1 VQCCQGL
8 DAADANE
15 VAAVIEAPSDG
26 AGKIYSPWS
35 ISGRQIGSV
44 AQGLIDVPPAR
55 AKNSSAQERS
65 GDTVDFFPTPRTRQ
79 RIGPVAAQQKG
90 SGPDTPSIPWA
101 GLSVGRAQLSSGPF
115 LFVSLI
121 PSLNFPSH
129 ARPEV
134 EA

>member
-55 AKNSSAQERS
+55 AKNSSAQEVE
-65 GDTVDFFPTPRTRQ
+65 TLLIF
-79 RIGPVAAQQKG
+79 
-90 SGPDTPSIPWA
+90 
-101 GLSVGRAQLSSGPF
+101 SVR
-115 LFVSLI
+115 
-121 PSLNFPSH
+121 H
-129 ARPEV
+129 APGN
-134 EA
+134 A